1 LIFYDVHG
9 ILRVKSQI
17 PLYELEF
24 FRSDK
29 IRKPDIIIE
38 VAKNDTLGPFP
49 SRIVKD
55 RALTYR
61 EHFGSL
67 GAEFSI
73 DFSNELRVF
82 VSRLLANS
90 RNVLYVNIVEP
101 LLRFIFATKGYVLLH
116 SACLSMNG
124 DGILL
129 SAQPDT
135 GKTTTVLKILQSTS
149 CLFLSDDMTILDP
162 SGKARCFPKPP
173 TISYHTL
180 EALGRDYGRSYDL
193 PFLILRSRVHSR
205 EVRRLMR
212 TLGKTRA
219 PVLTINALGQIVV
232 PPPKPPILLL
242 VDPQRVAQDCQVS
255 TLYFI
260 DRGKALFKEFTLERA
275 LGRVEANND
284 EAFNF
289 PPYSRLVRHLKIG
302 GLSHQELRSRERDL
316 LRRALDGVRFYY
328 LRLEDYSWHKH
339 IASTFEAGG
348 SPPSIRGDAYVEAGS

>member
-1 LIFYDVHG
+1 V
-9 ILRVKSQI
+9 RVESQI

-29 IRKPDIIIE
+29 IRKPDIIVE
-38 VAKNDTLGPFP
+38 VAKKDTLGFFP
-49 SRIVKD
+49 SCIVKD
-55 RALTYR
+55 RALTYT

-73 DFSNELRVF
+73 DLSNELKVF
-82 VSRLLANS
+82 VSNLLANS

-101 LLRFIFATKGYVLLH
+101 LLRFVFATKGYVLLH
-116 SACLSMNG
+116 SACLSING
-124 DGILL
+124 YGILL

-162 SGKARCFPKPP
+162 SGKASCFPKPP
-173 TISYHTL
+173 TISRHTL
-180 EALGRDYGRSYDL
+180 EALGCDYGKLYGL
-193 PFLILRSRVHSR
+193 PFLILQSRIHSR
-205 EVRRLMR
+205 EVRCLMR
-212 TLGKTRA
+212 TMGKTRA
-219 PVLTINALGQIVV
+219 PILTINALGQIVV

-260 DRGKALFKEFTLERA
+260 DRGKTLLKEFTLERA
-275 LGRVEANND
+275 LDMLEANND

-289 PPYSRLVRHLKIG
+289 PPYSRIVRHIEIA
-302 GLSHQELRSRERDL
+302 GLSYQVLRSRERDL
-316 LRRALDGVRFYY
+316 LRRALADVRFYY
-328 LRLEDYSWHKH
+328 LRLEDYSWHKY
-339 IASTFEAGG
+339 IASTLEACG
-348 SPPSIRGDAYVEAGS
+348 SPLIRGDAHVKTGS